1 MISAHTGTRE
11 GLGVDMAYWWN
22 LLEDLTVGQDLV
34 ILPDDLPGAQE
45 PPAPVLLNRPV
56 PHLRHQ
62 HYRQRVQTD
71 RVSRERRHKYSVC
84 AIFTIAY
91 VASLTHPLPTQTT
104 VTKL

>member
-1 MISAHTGTRE
+1 MHSAGVIPTHIGTRDGRD

-22 LLEDLTVGQDLV
+22 LLENLTVGLDLV

-56 PHLRHQ
+56 PHLRH

-71 RVSRERRHKYSVC
+71 RV
-84 AIFTIAY
+84 
-91 VASLTHPLPTQTT
+91 
-104 VTKL
+104 